1 MLRTPRH
8 LVAMRQS
15 IRLVNLARR
24 AVTRRLQEP
33 ATDTACLDG
42 REGGVAPVCCRFAV
56 GAWEDCGGCS
66 REERCEG
73 EDREVHGCWGIVS

>member
-1 MLRTPRH
+1 MLRTPQH

-42 REGGVAPVCCRFAV
+42 RK
-56 GAWEDCGGCS
+56 
-66 REERCEG
+66 
-73 EDREVHGCWGIVS
+73 